1 MQKNQEG
8 AKQPISLVARDQQ
21 PQKVYLEDAGV
32 SVDVLPR
39 LGKHTMQAQ
48 RLMDGD
54 SSKYFPVLMHLL
66 VRHGDQQ
73 FPVEDFEDM
82 TGKDYDKLFLAIQG
96 E

>member
-1 MQKNQEG
+1 MENNTK
-8 AKQPISLVARDQQ
+8 KISLAA
-21 PQKVYLEDAGV
+21 PKQKPEEVKLEDAGV
-32 SVDVLPR
+32 VVSVLPR

-66 VRHGDQQ
+66 VRFGDQQ
-73 FPVEDFEDM
+73 FPVEEFENM
-82 TGKDYDKLFLAIQG
+82 SGKDYDTLFLAIQG